1 MHFTNCSKSV
11 ILHLACSWWWPRV
24 NFIVKAFLSIA
35 WRSFVYLYFLFSII
49 KKIIYTDD
57 KKPTLARSI
66 FLITLAMT
74 CTIKVHIHCDHM
86 LLYKGNNCWPSTFF
100 FVTKYLYA
108 SQIVTLTK
116 YFITSSLAR
125 FPSSLEENSWLTVA
139 NEAKALR
146 FILLSLLPSPLCE
159 YFIE

>member
-11 ILHLACSWWWPRV
+11 ILHLACSWWPCV
-24 NFIVKAFLSIA
+24 NLIVKAFLSIA
-35 WRSFVYLYFLFSII
+35 INLYEGLLSIYIFCFRLLRNSFIHRWQKTNIV
-49 KKIIYTDD
+49 
-57 KKPTLARSI
+57 AWSI

-125 FPSSLEENSWLTVA
+125 SPSSLEENSW
-139 NEAKALR
+139 
-146 FILLSLLPSPLCE
+146 
-159 YFIE
+159 